1 MSLNTYTASAGN
13 CSVLSF
19 YPYVVR
25 AIAEV
30 MQLDILYVYRQWQDM
45 DIRTREWYMSH
56 PRIASKM
63 GELAEQDIQLS
74 VAGHGGS
81 Y

>member
-25 AIAEV
+25 AISEV
-30 MQLDILYVYRQWQDM
+30 MKLDILYVYSQWQDM

-56 PRIASKM
+56 SRIARKM
-63 GELAEQDIQLS
+63 GELAEQDAQMS